1 MFKEQ
6 SGSIFKDRKYFMLKS
21 DAACVDGKKS
31 AAIYDF
37 ENKVIY
43 TVDLRI
49 SELIQKC
56 RRGHE
61 IERIL
66 MGVKDS
72 EKILIYDY
80 LEKLANYNL
89 GSFSDHYFI
98 SELIPPQWSIKNQDN
113 TRSMKLE
120 RLYIET
126 CKSCNLSCIHC
137 VESNGKVSRCSC
149 TSLNTE
155 KNAKSSKL
163 PLSILKAVI
172 NDAQVLKCR
181 EIFIMGGEPF
191 IEKEELL
198 RLLEFAHNKI
208 PLIRI
213 KSNLLLL
220 DEDILHNLKKYRIKI
235 ETTFFSIE
243 ERIYDQIT
251 NTAGNLKKWVE
262 NCKSLIE
269 NEVDVYVKIEL
280 MDLNRDYINK
290 SIEFLSEIG
299 IKREHISTSLIYS
312 LDDKVWPS
320 EHKDFLYKTIK
331 HIKGISK
338 DQYFNNREKNPC
350 WFGKIAI
357 AHNGAIL
364 PCPMAKSF
372 KIGNIK
378 KQRLL
383 DVMRKGLQLKYWTLT
398 KDKINKCNR
407 CEFRYACSDCRPI
420 ESKGNSLTDEN
431 RFCTVY

>member
-1 MFKEQ
+1 MFEGR
-6 SGSIFKDRKYFMLKS
+6 SGFKDKKYFMLKNE
-21 DAACVDGKKS
+21 AICVDGKNG

-43 TVDLRI
+43 SIDLRI
-49 SELIQKC
+49 SKLIQKC
-56 RRGHE
+56 AKGHE
-61 IERIL
+61 IEKSLR
-66 MGVKDS
+66 GVKGS
-72 EKILIYDY
+72 EKVMIYDY

-98 SELIPPQWSIKNQDN
+98 QELVPPHWSIKNRDN

-120 RLYIET
+120 RLYIEI
-126 CKSCNLSCIHC
+126 CKSCNLDCIYC
-137 VESNGKVSRCSC
+137 NDSNGRTSICSC
-149 TSLNTE
+149 TRLST
-155 KNAKSSKL
+155 KKDAKPKAL

-172 NDAQVLKCR
+172 DDSQKLECK
-181 EIFIMGGEPF
+181 ELIIMGGEPF

-198 RLLEFAHNKI
+198 MLIEFAQNKI

-220 DEDILHNLKKYRIKI
+220 DDDILHYLKRYRIEI
-235 ETTFFSIE
+235 ETTFFSFE
-243 ERIYDQIT
+243 EGIYDQIT
-251 NTAGNLKKWVE
+251 NTVGNLKKWVE
-262 NCKSLIE
+262 NCRRLIE
-269 NEVDVYVKIEL
+269 NDVDIYVKIPL
-280 MDLNRDYINK
+280 IYLNRDCINK
-290 SIEFLSEIG
+290 NIEILSKIG
-299 IKREHISTSLIYS
+299 IKREHISTSLVYS
-312 LDDKVWPS
+312 LDDKIWPP

-350 WFGKIAI
+350 WFGKINI
-357 AHNGAIL
+357 THEGSIV
-364 PCPMAKSF
+364 PCPIAKSF
-372 KIGNIK
+372 EIGNVK

-383 DVMRKGLQLKYWTLT
+383 DVLRRGLQLKYWTLT
-398 KDKINKCNR
+398 KDKIIKCKT

-420 ESKGNSLTDEN
+420 ESKDNSLTAEN